1 MTRNGSPKEE
11 YSTIDEYIAR
21 YPEDK
26 QKILAKIRK
35 TVRKAAPQAAEK
47 ISYRMPTFYQK
58 QNLVHFA
65 VMKNH
70 IGFYPGAEGVAAFA
84 TELAGYKTSKG
95 AIQFPFSKP
104 IPYDLIAKITQFRVK
119 QAGENDA

>member
-1 MTRNGSPKEE
+1 MNKDRTQSAE
-11 YSTIDEYIAR
+11 YATIDAYIAR
-21 YPEDK
+21 YPEDT
-26 QKILAKIRK
+26 QKILIKIRK
-35 TVRKAAPQAAEK
+35 TIRKAAPQAAEK

-70 IGFYPGAEGVAAFA
+70 IGFYPGAEGVAAFLP
-84 TELAGYKTSKG
+84 ELAGYKTSKG

-104 IPYDLIAKITQFRVK
+104 IPYDLIEKITAFRVK
-119 QAGENDA
+119 HLRD

>member
-1 MTRNGSPKEE
+1 MHKDNTQTED
-11 YSTIDEYIAR
+11 TIDEYIAR

-26 QKILAKIRK
+26 QIILAKIRK
-35 TVRKAAPQAAEK
+35 TIRKAAPKAAEK
-47 ISYRMPTFYQK
+47 ISYRMPTFHQK

-70 IGFYPGAEGVAAFA
+70 IGFYPGAEGVAAFSN
-84 TELAGYKTSKG
+84 ELAGYKTSKG

-104 IPYDLIAKITQFRVK
+104 IPYDLIEKITAFRVR
-119 QAGENDA
+119 QVQE

>member
-1 MTRNGSPKEE
+1 MNKDEKQTEE
-11 YSTIDEYIAR
+11 YVTIDEYIALF
-21 YPEDK
+21 PANI

-35 TVRKAAPQAAEK
+35 TVRKAAPKAAEK
-47 ISYRMPTFYQK
+47 ISYRMPTFHQK

-70 IGFYPGAEGVAAFA
+70 IGFYPGAEGVAAFSR
-84 TELAGYKTSKG
+84 ELAEYKTSKG

-104 IPYDLIAKITQFRVK
+104 IPYDLIEKITRFRVK
-119 QAGENDA
+119 QIQQ